1 MRRGEIY
8 FVRMPSAQG
17 SCQQGLR
24 PVVIVSSEAGC
35 RTNGVVMVCP
45 ITTKQK
51 PLSCNVTIN
60 WSVNGAQSQVLCN
73 QITTVSQDTLQDY
86 VGSVSTDEQRRISIA
101 MLISLGIKTNYDE
114 VII

>member
-1 MRRGEIY
+1 MKPGEIY
-8 FVRMPSAQG
+8 FVQMPSAQG

-24 PVVIVSSEAGC
+24 PVVIVSSYAGC
-35 RTNGVVMVCP
+35 RTNGTVMVCP

-51 PLSCNVTIN
+51 PLSCNVTID
-60 WSVNGAQSQVLCN
+60 WSVNGTQSQVLCN
-73 QITTVSQDTLQDY
+73 QITTIPTSILQDY
-86 VGSVSTDEQRRISIA
+86 VGSVSIDEQRRISIA